1 MARFLAYMTLLPLL
15 ACTTA
20 QVNYPLNL
28 QYPPVAHIGTI
39 FSFQFAP
46 TTFSSASKNLQYSLI
61 GNPSWLSL
69 DGNSRTLSGTPQA
82 GDVGTVNFTINAA
95 GEGGA
100 VASMDLRLLVSAV
113 DGPTAKEDVSTAL
126 SAAGDVSRHNTVT
139 VKPSKP
145 FNISFPSDT
154 FDSYGVAMS
163 YFALL
168 ENRTPLPAWISFDS
182 SSMSFAGTTPST
194 TYPQTIQIVLI
205 ASEAPGFSA
214 SSVSFTMVVSE
225 HTLAFKPS
233 VQTVS
238 VAKGQDVHVNN
249 LKKNLFLDGS
259 SIGDKDIQSV
269 TTELPSWLSLD
280 NNTITISGTTT
291 AELKSQDFVITA
303 KDQFGDIAEHIVHLN
318 VLSNIFTDDV
328 GTLDLTLG
336 EPFKY
341 TIPATVLAKDKK
353 VTVGLGSLGGYLQF
367 DSATGTIS
375 GTVPPEFAPQDVQC
389 SLVALSDQDF
399 DKDSQTFHI
408 RVTEAA
414 KTDPQDTSGGTN
426 RLEHSNDRWKTAII
440 VGAVIGGICGALI
453 LIAFVFCLKRRRR
466 LAKSYISPNLP
477 RSPRKSEISQ
487 PMFMPWHDW
496 NDTVEQHDEKVKET
510 HDPFV
515 ACTPEHPPRLDLDL
529 PKYHLHGTVDPSEKN
544 EPSKPTTTKR
554 YQTAVATTRIS
565 RSNAHTPRISEDHGD
580 NPSLAGSI
588 DDDDTRTL
596 DNFQTSSFG
605 IYDDTAPSQ
614 HPPDSMRIPT
624 ELAKRAS
631 QTSDTFR
638 KHKRRTTAVY
648 QDQIHRSTGLPVNRR
663 ITGMGHGRHTYSLS
677 RTNTNFSSLHR
688 PQSTGSNATT
698 RRTSTFSIAP
708 SAFPQS
714 PVARKHM
721 TLVTTPTEVRRSVRV
736 VPASRRSSYVDGRTV
751 DEKRNSYIRKRASNQ
766 SPFFSAG
773 TRASTCSYKSPPAFI
788 AEAISTSR
796 SPLSPTNRNTIVRP
810 DDDVVAGIEKELSE
824 TLKIGLFGD
833 GAGSPKYTFLG
844 SLRTNRVNRPY
855 TAISPPRDRVVKSY
869 ARPGTAISSDMD
881 NVHRRASTRHSFRA
895 YDLKASLNDLTGK
908 LLNQVCVTLI

>member
-353 VTVGLGSLGGYLQF
+353 VTVGP
-367 DSATGTIS
+367 
-375 GTVPPEFAPQDVQC
+375 V
-389 SLVALSDQDF
+389 
-399 DKDSQTFHI
+399 
-408 RVTEAA
+408 
-414 KTDPQDTSGGTN
+414 
-426 RLEHSNDRWKTAII
+426 
-440 VGAVIGGICGALI
+440 
-453 LIAFVFCLKRRRR
+453 
-466 LAKSYISPNLP
+466 SY
-477 RSPRKSEISQ
+477 
-487 PMFMPWHDW
+487 
-496 NDTVEQHDEKVKET
+496 T
-510 HDPFV
+510 H
-515 ACTPEHPPRLDLDL
+515 L
-529 PKYHLHGTVDPSEKN
+529 
-544 EPSKPTTTKR
+544 
-554 YQTAVATTRIS
+554 
-565 RSNAHTPRISEDHGD
+565 
-580 NPSLAGSI
+580 
-588 DDDDTRTL
+588 
-596 DNFQTSSFG
+596 
-605 IYDDTAPSQ
+605 
-614 HPPDSMRIPT
+614 
-624 ELAKRAS
+624 
-631 QTSDTFR
+631 
-638 KHKRRTTAVY
+638 
-648 QDQIHRSTGLPVNRR
+648 
-663 ITGMGHGRHTYSLS
+663 
-677 RTNTNFSSLHR
+677 
-688 PQSTGSNATT
+688 
-698 RRTSTFSIAP
+698 
-708 SAFPQS
+708 
-714 PVARKHM
+714 
-721 TLVTTPTEVRRSVRV
+721 
-736 VPASRRSSYVDGRTV
+736 
-751 DEKRNSYIRKRASNQ
+751 
-766 SPFFSAG
+766 
-773 TRASTCSYKSPPAFI
+773 
-788 AEAISTSR
+788 
-796 SPLSPTNRNTIVRP
+796 
-810 DDDVVAGIEKELSE
+810 
-824 TLKIGLFGD
+824 
-833 GAGSPKYTFLG
+833 
-844 SLRTNRVNRPY
+844 
-855 TAISPPRDRVVKSY
+855 
-869 ARPGTAISSDMD
+869 
-881 NVHRRASTRHSFRA
+881 
-895 YDLKASLNDLTGK
+895 
-908 LLNQVCVTLI
+908 